1 MSVGAFAADFGF
13 HFGGSRIVEAG
24 NIGFLFGFGFHFGF
38 AFGFLFFPL
47 KDDTA
52 HHSFFYTHKFY
63 CLRVRNVDYRA
74 GRISIQ

>member
-47 KDDTA
+47 KTIPPIIA
-52 HHSFFYTHKFY
+52 SSILISFIVY
-63 CLRVRNVDYRA
+63 
-74 GRISIQ
+74 G